1 MPDHLSDLQLP
12 RPANSARPLSGLTIL
27 VVEDSRFAC
36 DAIRL
41 LGQRIGA
48 RVRRADTLKSA
59 RRHLQTYRPGV
70 MICDLGL
77 PDGSGLD
84 FIAEVVRMPFRP
96 SAVLAISGDPD
107 SAAEAVAAGADG
119 FLLKPIERL
128 AVFQSAVLGA
138 LTQSGEGIVAL
149 PTGESAPIPDP
160 LALRDDLAHAAEAL
174 SQARDPG
181 DVAYV
186 ARFVRGIAR
195 IAHDDPLERAADDL
209 DIATRAG
216 HDSATG
222 VLALA
227 GLVRDR
233 ITASAPF

>member
-1 MPDHLSDLQLP
+1 MPDHLSDLHMP
-12 RPANSARPLSGLTIL
+12 RAANSTRALTGLTIL

-70 MICDLGL
+70 VICDLGL

-84 FIAEVVRMPFRP
+84 FIAELVRMPFRP
-96 SAVLAISGDPD
+96 PAVVAISGDAD
-107 SAAEAVAAGADG
+107 AAAAAVAAGADG

-138 LTQSGEGIVAL
+138 LSQQSDAVVAL
-149 PTGESAPIPDP
+149 PTAESAPPPDP
-160 LALRDDLAHAAEAL
+160 LALRDDLTHAAEAL
-174 SQARDPG
+174 SQAREPG

-186 ARFVRGIAR
+186 ARFLRGVAR
-195 IAHDDPLERAADDL
+195 IAHDDPLERAADDVDL
-209 DIATRAG
+209 AMRAG
-216 HDSATG
+216 RESAGG
-222 VLALA
+222 VSALA
-227 GLVRDR
+227 GVVRER
-233 ITASAPF
+233 ISAAAAF

>member
-1 MPDHLSDLQLP
+1 MNEDLDDMHMVRTASPNRLM
-12 RPANSARPLSGLTIL
+12 SGLTIL

-48 RVRRADTLKSA
+48 RVRRADTLRSA
-59 RRHLQTYRPGV
+59 RRHMQTYRPGV
-70 MICDLGL
+70 LICDLGL

-96 SAVLAISGDPD
+96 PAVVAISGDAD
-107 SAAEAVAAGADG
+107 SAAAAVAAGADG

-138 LTQSGEGIVAL
+138 LTQAESGVVTL
-149 PTGESAPIPDP
+149 PTGEGAPAPDP
-160 LALRDDLAHAAEAL
+160 LALRDDLNHAAEAL
-174 SQARDPG
+174 SQAQGPG

-186 ARFVRGIAR
+186 ARFLRGVAR

-209 DIATRAG
+209 DLAMRAG
-216 HDSATG
+216 RDSAGG
-222 VLALA
+222 VSALA
-227 GLVRDR
+227 GMVRDR
-233 ITASAPF
+233 ISASAAF

>member
-1 MPDHLSDLQLP
+1 MPASFSDL
-12 RPANSARPLSGLTIL
+12 PAIRTASPSRPLSGLTIL

-59 RRHLQTYRPGV
+59 RRHLQTYRPGIV
-70 MICDLGL
+70 ICDLGL

-84 FIAEVVRMPFRP
+84 FIAEMTRMPFRP
-96 SAVLAISGDPD
+96 PAVLAISGDGD

-138 LTQSGEGIVAL
+138 ISQQDGGVVTL
-149 PTGESAPIPDP
+149 PTAESAPAPDP
-160 LALRDDLAHAAEAL
+160 LALRDDLTHAAEAL
-174 SQARDPG
+174 AQARDPG
-181 DVAYV
+181 DVAFV

-209 DIATRAG
+209 DATTRKGA
-216 HDSATG
+216 DPALG
-222 VLALA
+222 VSALA
-227 GLVRDR
+227 GLVSER
-233 ITASAPF
+233 ISASAAF